1 MKLVVTH
8 KCSPSTNLTIYMYDT
23 YDKIVS
29 FISIRDVR
37 FNLIDKSLLKSI
49 IFHAIHLNLYY

>member
-8 KCSPSTNLTIYMYDT
+8 KCSPTNLTMYDT

-37 FNLIDKSLLKSI
+37 FNLIDKSLLKTI

>member
-8 KCSPSTNLTIYMYDT
+8 KCSPSTNLTMYDT

-37 FNLIDKSLLKSI
+37 FNLIDKSLLKTI